1 MALLVF
7 PAALLVFVLLVLP
20 MAGLFRMSLNHYSPM
35 EMMTAAFSGKNY
47 IAALTDPYYQEIILT
62 TVGVAFLCMTLCLLL
77 SLAPAYWLA
86 RMQSRWK
93 SVLIILTLFPLLVGN
108 VVRAA
113 GWMALLSTH
122 GAINAFLGMFGIGP
136 LTLMYTPLAVVV
148 GTTAVV
154 LPYMILTLSSV
165 VETVPRDTEE
175 AAANLGATPLK
186 VFFRVL
192 LPQAAPG
199 VLAGSMLVFILSMN
213 AYATPVLLGGPGFT
227 MLAPAVYD
235 QFMTAGNWP
244 FGAALAFVLLA
255 TTLILTMAVSY
266 GLSRSL
272 KRRAG

>member
-20 MAGLFRMSLNHYSPM
+20 MAGLFRMSLNLYSPM
-35 EMMTAAFSGKNY
+35 EMMTAAFTGENY

-62 TVGVAFLCMTLCLLL
+62 TVGVAFLCMALCLLL

-93 SVLIILTLFPLLVGN
+93 SMLIILTLFPLLVGN

-113 GWMALLSTH
+113 GWMALLGTH
-122 GAINAFLGMFGIGP
+122 GAINAFLGIFGIGP

-235 QFMTAGNWP
+235 QFVTAGNWP

-266 GLSRSL
+266 ALSRSL

>member
-1 MALLVF
+1 MPFLVF
-7 PAALLVFVLLVLP
+7 PASLLVFCLLVLP

-35 EMMTAAFSGKNY
+35 ELMTEALSGENY
-47 IAALTDPYYQEIILT
+47 VAALSDPYYQKILMT
-62 TVGVAFLCMTLCLLL
+62 TVGVALLCMTLSLVL

-93 SVLIILTLFPLLVGN
+93 SMITILTLFPLLVGN

-113 GWMALLSTH
+113 GWMALLGTH
-122 GAINAFLGMFGIGP
+122 GAINAALGVFGVEP
-136 LTLMYTPLAVVV
+136 VKLMYTPLAVVV

-165 VETVPRDTEE
+165 VETVPRQTEE
-175 AAANLGATPLK
+175 AAANLGARPLT
-186 VFFRVL
+186 VFFRIL

-199 VLAGSMLVFILSMN
+199 VLAGCVLVFILSMN

-227 MLAPAVYD
+227 MLAPAVYE
-235 QFMTAGNWP
+235 QFVRAGNWP

-255 TTLILTMAVSY
+255 TTLILTVAVSY
-266 GLSRSL
+266 GLTRSL
-272 KRRAG
+272 KWRAA